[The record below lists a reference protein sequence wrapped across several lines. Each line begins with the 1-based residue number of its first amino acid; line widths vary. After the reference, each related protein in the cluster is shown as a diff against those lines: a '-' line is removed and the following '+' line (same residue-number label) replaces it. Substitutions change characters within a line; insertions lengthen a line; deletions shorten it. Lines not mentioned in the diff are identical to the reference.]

1 LRRLRWTARCWTRS
15 KSNHN
20 LPWRGGA
27 AIRGSR
33 LHHQETRAHR
43 TSPSVYDGGR
53 SDIAM
58 TLHFLDYS
66 ILLLYFGFV
75 LGIGWFLRKSVSS
88 SSDFL
93 TSGHSL
99 PLWIT
104 SLAFLAANMVALEDD
119 RNVRF
124 SAPHYGM
131 ITSSLL
137 LVGRPFRLLVVG
149 VIMIPFNTAPKA
161 RSVPEYLKL
170 RFTEKDTRLQ
180 RHHLRRDDISVPA
193 FDVCP
198 RQPAD
203 WQLRLVV
210 HLLVTASAG
219 IVLATPTR
227 AGCRPRSNNEVLSSS
242 DRRRIRPAGTFSQ
255 CKRAVMGGRLVAVE
269 TGHYAIM
276 AASRN
281 TRRQPHGR

>member
-1 LRRLRWTARCWTRS
+1 
-15 KSNHN
+15 
-20 LPWRGGA
+20 
-27 AIRGSR
+27 
-33 LHHQETRAHR
+33 
-43 TSPSVYDGGR
+43 
-53 SDIAM
+53 M

-104 SLAFLAANMVALEDD
+104 SLAFLAANMGALGDD

-124 SAPHYGM
+124 WAPHYGM
-131 ITSSLL
+131 MTSSLL
-137 LVGRPFRLLVVG
+137 LVGRAFGLLVVG
-149 VIMIPFNTAPKA
+149 VFMTPFNTALKA
-161 RSVPEYLKL
+161 GSVPEYLKL
-170 RFTEKDTRLQ
+170 RFNEKDTRLQ

-198 RQPAD
+198 LLPAD

-210 HLLVTASAG
+210 HLLVCASVG
-219 IVLATPTR
+219 FVLATPTW
-227 AGCRPRSNNEVLSSS
+227 AGSRRRSYNEVLSSS
-242 DRRRIRPAGTFSQ
+242 DRRRIRPAGIF
-255 CKRAVMGGRLVAVE
+255 
-269 TGHYAIM
+269 
-276 AASRN
+276 
-281 TRRQPHGR
+281 